1 MSYKFHVAQT
11 CAYIMQACV
20 GLPTSP
26 AEPPDL
32 SGVPPETVP
41 SGDFKVSS
49 NPTSQPISAPQKPWL
64 YGALARLSSMA
75 RVTAGRPGHKAHA
88 AAVPEL
94 PPHCRSCVYCPWLSE
109 DWFRRRLPQVPYCEG
124 VEIVSAAETA
134 PMTAPMTA
142 MKEGLDLGSEA
153 LHFFHECLMNMSST
167 GDIMVAPARFS
178 PPAWR

>member
-49 NPTSQPISAPQKPWL
+49 NPTSQLIPAPQKPWL
-64 YGALARLSSMA
+64 YGAIAWLSSMV
-75 RVTAGRPGHKAHA
+75 RITAGRPDHKAHA
-88 AAVPEL
+88 AAAHDDAAALLLLCSCSALAMCAPAHYLMTPGLLSQVAPGMEHRVSSCVFL
-94 PPHCRSCVYCPWLSE
+94 PPC
-109 DWFRRRLPQVPYCEG
+109 
-124 VEIVSAAETA
+124 
-134 PMTAPMTA
+134 
-142 MKEGLDLGSEA
+142 
-153 LHFFHECLMNMSST
+153 ST
-167 GDIMVAPARFS
+167 YA
-178 PPAWR
+178 